1 MMMDGKGCAL
11 IVGLLAAIGFVI
23 GLLLHWTGLLP
34 WWAPLVGLG
43 LPVAAALLLGLWLIL
58 GWMANGSH

>member
-23 GLLLHWTGLLP
+23 GLLLHWFGVLP
-34 WWAPLVGLG
+34 WWAPLAGLG
-43 LPVAAALLLGLWLIL
+43 LPIAAAVLLALYLTAS
-58 GWMANGSH
+58 WMKEGSH